1 MLTSNMA
8 AAKAAG
14 AAASPA
20 APAYSTPDQPA
31 RFAAQKAA
39 DNSRA
44 LRIEEHFQPGRLAGA
59 RVLVTGANRGLGLA
73 LVREAVACGARV
85 VATCRKPSPELQA
98 AGCAQI
104 VEGIDVAVD
113 ASMGKLVAEV
123 GDPLDVVINNAG
135 YFMKEKETVLGGTMD
150 FADEMKT
157 IDICAVGPLRVTNAL
172 WHGGKIQSPGG
183 KIIFITSQGGSVG
196 WRDVQCPDGGDYGH
210 HMSKAAANM
219 GAKLVA
225 NELRGKAMVG
235 ILHPGFNKTGMTS
248 KYSHIWE
255 VEGAVD
261 PAVGAKRVLHET
273 NVLTHETS
281 GRFVNCE
288 DGLEIPW

>member
-1 MLTSNMA
+1 MA
-8 AAKAAG
+8 A
-14 AAASPA
+14 SF
-20 APAYSTPDQPA
+20 SNPDQPA

-39 DNSRA
+39 DDSRA
-44 LRIEEHFQPGRLAGA
+44 LRIEEHFVGSQLAGQ
-59 RVLVTGANRGLGLA
+59 RVLITGSNRGIGLA
-73 LVREAVACGARV
+73 LCIEAVSHGAHV
-85 VATCRKPSPELQA
+85 IATCRKPSAELQG
-98 AGCAQI
+98 AGVAQI
-104 VEGIDVAVD
+104 IEGIDVTVD
-113 ASMGKLVAEV
+113 ASMSKLVAEIDAPV
-123 GDPLDVVINNAG
+123 DVVINNAG
-135 YFMKEKETVLGGTMD
+135 YFKEERESILNGTMD

-172 WHGGKIQSPGG
+172 WHAQKIKSPDG
-183 KIIFITSQGGSVG
+183 KIIFITSQGGSIG

-225 NELRGKAMVG
+225 NELKGKAIVG

-255 VEGAVD
+255 IEGAVD
-261 PAVGAKRVLHET
+261 PGVGAKRVFHEV
-273 NVLTHETS
+273 NILSHATS
-281 GRFVNCE
+281 GKFINCE

>member
-1 MLTSNMA
+1 MASA
-8 AAKAAG
+8 AAVP
-14 AAASPA
+14 ASA
-20 APAYSTPDQPA
+20 SALGKFSTPDQPA
-31 RFAAQKAA
+31 RFAAQKAC

-44 LRIEEHFQPGRLAGA
+44 LRIQEHFQPGRLAGT

-73 LVREAVACGARV
+73 IVKEAVACGARV
-85 VATCRKPSPELQA
+85 IATCRAPSAELQA

-104 VEGIDVAVD
+104 VEGIDVTVD
-113 ASMGKLVAEV
+113 ASMDKLVAEV
-123 GDPLDVVINNAG
+123 GEPLDVVINNAG
-135 YFMKEKETVLGGTMD
+135 YFKAERESVLAGTMD
-150 FADEMKT
+150 FADQVRT

-172 WHGGKIQSPGG
+172 WHGQKIRSPGG

-196 WRDVQCPDGGDYGH
+196 WRNVQCPDGGDYGH

-235 ILHPGFNKTGMTS
+235 ILHPGFNKTGMTA

-261 PAVGAKRVLHET
+261 PSVGAKRVLHET
-273 NVLTHETS
+273 NLLTHETS